1 MSWRPLADISVL
13 QRRAQM
19 LGQVRE
25 FFADRSVVEVQ
36 TPLLGSAT
44 VTDPD
49 VQAIAVPGYGFLQT
63 SPEYF
68 MKRLLAA
75 GMPSCYQLASAFRH
89 EEQGRIHNP
98 EFTMLEWYR
107 LGFDDVQLRA
117 EVSALCDLLLGKGA
131 YHSVTYP
138 SLVGDLE
145 RPREELDLAFA
156 EACAALTDGRY
167 FVTDYPA
174 EQAALAQLRS
184 DDPRWASRFELI
196 VNGVEVANGYYELT
210 DPQVHGARFAND
222 LQVRTGRGLDAV
234 QIDEEFLSAL
244 EAGLPAC
251 AGVAMGFDRLV
262 MLALGAQSLDQ
273 VLAFRG

>member
-1 MSWRPLADISVL
+1 MSWGPLADITAL

-19 LGQVRE
+19 LGQARE
-25 FFADRSVVEVQ
+25 FFADRGVVEVQ

-49 VQAIAVPGYGFLQT
+49 VEAIAVPGYGFLQT

-89 EEQGRIHNP
+89 EERGHMHNP

-107 LGFDDVQLRA
+107 LGFDDVQLRG
-117 EVSALCDLLLGKGA
+117 EVAALCDVLLGDGE
-131 YHSVTYP
+131 YQTVTYS
-138 SLVGDLE
+138 SLVGDLD
-145 RPREELDLAFA
+145 RPRAELDLAFA
-156 EACAALTDGRY
+156 DACAALTDARY

-184 DDPRWASRFELI
+184 DDPHWALRFELI
-196 VNGVEVANGYYELT
+196 VNGMEVANGYHELT
-210 DPQVHGARFAND
+210 DPRVHRDRFAND
-222 LQVRTGRGLDAV
+222 LHVRAARGLGAAEIDA
-234 QIDEEFLSAL
+234 EFLTAL
-244 EAGLPAC
+244 DTGLPAC